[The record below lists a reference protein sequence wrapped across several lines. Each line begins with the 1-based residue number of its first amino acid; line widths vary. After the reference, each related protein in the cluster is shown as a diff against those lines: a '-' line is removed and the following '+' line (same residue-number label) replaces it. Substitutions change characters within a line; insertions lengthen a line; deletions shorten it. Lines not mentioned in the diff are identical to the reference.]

1 MGTSLSLTM
10 FGYWHVRNNRELLDR
25 MAEALP
31 QPPVGLLIDGVRAK
45 HAALLSAP
53 RGRPVPTG

>member
-10 FGYWHVRNNRELLDR
+10 FGYWHVRNNRELLDQ

-31 QPPVGLLIDGVRAK
+31 NLR
-45 HAALLSAP
+45 SAC
-53 RGRPVPTG
+53 